1 MEMPHYMPLMLNCTG
16 RRCVVVGG
24 GQIAERKVTALLAAS
39 AETIVISPSLT
50 PYLMSCFE
58 KGQVH
63 WIKRTYRQGDL
74 KGAFLAYAA
83 TDDGQVNGEVVFEA
97 ESLGVLVNDT
107 SDGMRGSFITP
118 ASVRRGS
125 LIVAVSS
132 SGAGP
137 AVSRELCRE
146 IDAMLGEYYEAY
158 IDFLSKI
165 RMRIKERVPDR
176 GKRQL
181 LFKALADLDILTQIR
196 EERFRSWS
204 EEEIAVWM
212 DAYQEE

>member
-1 MEMPHYMPLMLNCTG
+1 MDIPHYIPLMLNCTG

-39 AETIVISPSLT
+39 AETVVISPSLT
-50 PYLMSCFE
+50 SYLASCFE

-63 WIKRTYRQGDL
+63 WKKRTYQEGDL
-74 KGAFLAYAA
+74 KGAFIVYAA
-83 TDDGQVNGEVVFEA
+83 TDDNQVNQAVVLEA
-97 ESLGVLVNDT
+97 ESLGLPVNDT
-107 SDGMRGSFITP
+107 SDGARGSFITP
-118 ASVRRGS
+118 ASIRRGG

-137 AVSRELCRE
+137 VVSRGLCRE
-146 IDAMLGEYYEAY
+146 IDAMFGEHYEAY

-176 GKRQL
+176 ERRQL

-204 EEEIAVWM
+204 EEEIAAWIA
-212 DAYQEE
+212 AYQEE